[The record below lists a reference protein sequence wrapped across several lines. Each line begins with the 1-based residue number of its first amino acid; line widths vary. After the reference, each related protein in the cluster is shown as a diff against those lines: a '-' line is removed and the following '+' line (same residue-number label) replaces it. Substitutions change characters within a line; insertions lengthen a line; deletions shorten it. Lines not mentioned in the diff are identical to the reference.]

1 MLDIIFF
8 VVQFVVLLPL
18 AMIQLVVAIY
28 RYRDSKKQTDPKQA
42 DFWEKERKRICR
54 SLWILGVYVA
64 VNLSILI
71 PAVLLACGL

>member
-1 MLDIIFF
+1 MFDALMF
-8 VVQFVVLLPL
+8 VLQFLVLTPL
-18 AMIQLVVAIY
+18 AIIQLIVAIC

-42 DFWEKERKRICR
+42 DFWETERKRICR

-71 PAVLLACGL
+71 PAILLAYGL